1 MRVFNLFI
9 IANHILA
16 EIRWV
21 TLPRPS
27 FACQFKGQGDIHD
40 FCFLKIIQDKT
51 RAEKGK
57 STCAIAQIRPRSPR
71 GRLQAR
77 ARQVVSS
84 SPRKNQNLLQLSS
97 FVKNCT
103 FLKTQILSLTADF
116 NHQPC
121 SPSSASRPYR
131 PLAGALQEPTSPRP
145 PPPCRR
151 PAAPPPPSPSPSSSG
166 REPCLCSVV
175 C

>member
-1 MRVFNLFI
+1 MEKWGSASPSGWQEIAIEIVYLRVFNLFI

-97 FVKNCT
+97 FVKKVHIFENP
-103 FLKTQILSLTADF
+103 
-116 NHQPC
+116 N
-121 SPSSASRPYR
+121 
-131 PLAGALQEPTSPRP
+131 
-145 PPPCRR
+145 
-151 PAAPPPPSPSPSSSG
+151 
-166 REPCLCSVV
+166 SVSHS
-175 C
+175 